1 MNKKIT
7 LYDEHGN
14 EKGKVELPS
23 VFHEK
28 IRGDI
33 VGKVLEAKKTRQP
46 YAPSLVGG
54 KQNSASGKMRHR
66 RHVWQTHYGKG
77 MSRIPRK
84 VMSRRGT
91 QFNWVGAE
99 ISSTRGGRRAHPPK
113 VQTMMKEKR
122 INKKELNIALISALS
137 ATANEAKVIG
147 KYKRLEN
154 KKIKELPFIVESKI
168 LNIKTKKLFESLK
181 KILGKD
187 LFEIAIKKK
196 SLRSGKGKGRGR
208 KYKANSGV
216 LFVISKEDRP
226 KTKAFDIVN
235 VNNLSVKDVAKG
247 GLGRLTVYTE
257 KAIKEIGE
265 RFK

>member
-1 MNKKIT
+1 MKAQILDIN
-7 LYDEHGN
+7 GN
-14 EKGKVELPS
+14 
-23 VFHEK
+23 K
-28 IRGDI
+28 IREINLPNCFSQKIREDI
-33 VGKVLEAKKTRQP
+33 VAKVLETKKTKQP
-46 YAPSLVGG
+46 YAPSPVGG
-54 KQNSASGKMRHR
+54 KQHSASGKIRHR
-66 RHVWQTHYGKG
+66 RHVWQTSYGRG

-84 VMSRRGT
+84 VMSHRGT

-99 ISSTRGGRRAHPPK
+99 ISSARGGRRAHPPK
-113 VQTMMKEKR
+113 VQAMMKEKR

-137 ATANEAKVIG
+137 ATANETKVVS

-154 KKIKELPFIVESKI
+154 KKIKELPFVVESKI
-168 LNIKTKKLFESLK
+168 LNTKTKKLFESLK

-216 LFVISKEDRP
+216 LFVISKEDMS

-247 GLGRLTVYTE
+247 GLGRLTIYTE
-257 KAIKEIGE
+257 KAIKDIGE
-265 RFK
+265 KFK

>member
-1 MNKKIT
+1 
-7 LYDEHGN
+7 
-14 EKGKVELPS
+14 
-23 VFHEK
+23 
-28 IRGDI
+28 
-33 VGKVLEAKKTRQP
+33 
-46 YAPSLVGG
+46 
-54 KQNSASGKMRHR
+54 
-66 RHVWQTHYGKG
+66 
-77 MSRIPRK
+77 
-84 VMSRRGT
+84 
-91 QFNWVGAE
+91 
-99 ISSTRGGRRAHPPK
+99 
-113 VQTMMKEKR
+113 
-122 INKKELNIALISALS
+122 
-137 ATANEAKVIG
+137 
-147 KYKRLEN
+147 
-154 KKIKELPFIVESKI
+154 
-168 LNIKTKKLFESLK
+168 LK

-208 KYKANSGV
+208 KYKSNSGV